1 MIQVPILSICIP
13 TYNRAEYLE
22 KSLNSLVMLD
32 EFPQIE
38 VVISDNCSTDGTQVL
53 CERFCS
59 RYPNIVYHRNEE
71 NIFDRNFPAVL
82 MRATGVYRKL
92 CNDSLLYES
101 GSLKYIIGIVT
112 QNIESRPFLF
122 FLNGRPTFRKKLRE
136 ITYCDDFD
144 TFCYLAGCFLTSI
157 ACFGLWE
164 NQIDD
169 LEEEFVNCEQH
180 LWQTCKALKI
190 VSQNKNALV
199 LTKAL
204 FRAQYIKNK
213 DVSYGIYTVFFE
225 IFPKLLKEYV
235 DTKKLSEKTCKLIR
249 KDTLYI
255 VAGDLIK
262 RINDTDSQYDFG
274 EQSDFMSLILK
285 DYRNEA
291 YYLDFIIKYKLGLWW
306 QKNIVSLREQM
317 TKNRFGKILLFVK
330 RKLRLRLY

>member
-1 MIQVPILSICIP
+1 MEKPLLSICIP

-22 KSLNSLVMLD
+22 KSLNSLVMQD

-122 FLNGRPTFRKKLRE
+122 FLNGQKLPKKIKE

-144 TFCYLAGCFLTSI
+144 NFCFLTGHRLTWI
-157 ACFGLWE
+157 AGFGLWE
-164 NQIDD
+164 NFTDNLD
-169 LEEEFVNCEQH
+169 EEFSYCEQR
-180 LWQTCKALKI
+180 LWQTYRSLKI
-190 VSQNKNALV
+190 VSQTKNAV
-199 LTKAL
+199 LLTRRL
-204 FRAQYIKNK
+204 FSVQHIEKRDY
-213 DVSYGIYTVFFE
+213 SYGLYSVFYE
-225 IFPKLLKEYV
+225 NFPKLLKQYIDLKELS
-235 DTKKLSEKTCKLIR
+235 KKTYKLIR
-249 KDTLYI
+249 KDMLYTQ
-255 VAGDLIK
+255 AGMFIF
-262 RINDTDSQYDFG
+262 RINDSDLLNDFG
-274 EQSDFMSLILK
+274 KESNFKNLILK
-285 DYRNEA
+285 NYQKEP
-291 YYLDFIIKYKLGLWW
+291 YYLDFIIKYKIGAWW
-306 QKNIVSLREQM
+306 QKSIISLREQM
-317 TKNRFGKILLFVK
+317 TKNRFGKSLFFAK